1 MPKKYTITIESYQE
15 LEDLKQ
21 DLEARGGGRL
31 CLRSSVATASILYEP
46 VTVGRRDGEL

>member
-21 DLEARGGGRL
+21 DLEARL
-31 CLRSSVATASILYEP
+31 QDFSWEMEEADA
-46 VTVGRRDGEL
+46 